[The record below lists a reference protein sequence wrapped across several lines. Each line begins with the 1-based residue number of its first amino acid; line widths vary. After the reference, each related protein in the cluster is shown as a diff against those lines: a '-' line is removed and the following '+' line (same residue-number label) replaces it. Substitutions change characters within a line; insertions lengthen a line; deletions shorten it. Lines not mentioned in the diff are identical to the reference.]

1 MFVIG
6 FDIPSS
12 ERAVSLAERDPRLF
26 ATVGVHPHDAPAW
39 NRETEARLRAWAD
52 HPGVVA
58 IGEIGLDHYR
68 GAHGERTPAPPEVQ
82 RRAFSAQIAL
92 ARDTGLPLVI
102 HCRDAYD
109 ETVEILE
116 TETGPTT
123 PVVLHCFAGERR
135 HAERAWARGWL
146 LGIGG
151 AATFKNQDTLRDI
164 VRAAPGESLLLETDA
179 PYLSPAPLR
188 GRYPNEPA
196 RVALVADKLAE
207 IRGIDRD
214 VLAALTT
221 ANAARAFPRWE
232 PPP

>member
-1 MFVIG
+1 
-6 FDIPSS
+6 
-12 ERAVSLAERDPRLF
+12 
-26 ATVGVHPHDAPAW
+26 VGA
-39 NRETEARLRAWAD
+39 
-52 HPGVVA
+52 
-58 IGEIGLDHYR
+58 
-68 GAHGERTPAPPEVQ
+68 
-82 RRAFSAQIAL
+82 
-92 ARDTGLPLVI
+92 
-102 HCRDAYD
+102 
-109 ETVEILE
+109 
-116 TETGPTT
+116 
-123 PVVLHCFAGERR
+123 
-135 HAERAWARGWL
+135 GWL

-207 IRGIDRD
+207 IRGMDRD